1 MRHDNV
7 NCDLTIQAVARRWF
21 VNVLIHKLRKR
32 YSRITQICWNGDLAI
47 CPIAARIWLTQM
59 LYPVPSTQSLHA

>member
-47 CPIAARIWLTQM
+47 CPI
-59 LYPVPSTQSLHA
+59 